1 MNSAITA
8 PTTVLELQQRA
19 NALAGR
25 SFEDL
30 AKQIGWSVPKNL
42 RRAKGW
48 VGELLEYHLGTTAAN
63 HSEPDFTHLGI
74 ELKTLPLD
82 AKGAPKES
90 TFVSTI
96 PLQSLSQM
104 TWQDSRVLK
113 KLQHVLWVPI
123 EASPEIPLAD
133 RRVGAA
139 FLWQPSIRQAE
150 RLQAD
155 WEELTEL
162 ICLGQI
168 EQISSKMGDCLQ
180 VRPKGANNQ
189 ALAKAI
195 GPDGA
200 PIMTLPRGF
209 YLRTSFTR
217 EILSMSRQPG
227 YNESIR

>member
-19 NALAGR
+19 HALAGR
-25 SFEDL
+25 SFADL
-30 AKQIGWSVPKNL
+30 AAQIGWPVPKNL

-104 TWQDSRVLK
+104 TWEQSRVLK

-123 EASPEIPLAD
+123 EASPEIPTCRAAGWCGFSMAAKW
-133 RRVGAA
+133 GA
-139 FLWQPSIRQAE
+139 S
-150 RLQAD
+150 
-155 WEELTEL
+155 
-162 ICLGQI
+162 
-168 EQISSKMGDCLQ
+168 
-180 VRPKGANNQ
+180 
-189 ALAKAI
+189 
-195 GPDGA
+195 
-200 PIMTLPRGF
+200 
-209 YLRTSFTR
+209 
-217 EILSMSRQPG
+217 
-227 YNESIR
+227 